1 MDSTTRRA
9 GTLIAAA
16 LIIAV
21 ATQIF
26 YMMTL
31 GGPQPSDPAAGVTNA
46 DVVAYF
52 TDRWAEVATVWTIE
66 LACAVIIAVA
76 ALIALVRGAAAPA
89 AWAALIFAGVF
100 NAIQVGMGLSMF
112 KPAALAGE
120 ALTPVFLTIVAGA
133 FLFYFLAKVLI
144 GLAGIGLGLV
154 LFSSASTPVKAA
166 GALSIL
172 VGLTAAAANILAIP
186 QGMALVF
193 EAGAAGTLA
202 ALTTG
207 IAAWMVTRQ
216 SD

>member
-1 MDSTTRRA
+1 MDTTTRRA

-16 LIIAV
+16 LIISV

-46 DVVAYF
+46 DIVAYF
-52 TDRWAEVATVWTIE
+52 TDRWAEVATVWMIE
-66 LACAVIIAVA
+66 LAAFAVVAVA
-76 ALIALVRGAAAPA
+76 GLMALVRGTAAPT
-89 AWAALIFAGVF
+89 AWAAVMLAGIFNV
-100 NAIQVGMGLSMF
+100 IQISIGLSMF

-120 ALTPVFLTIVAGA
+120 ALAPVFLTIVAGA

-154 LFSSASTPVKAA
+154 LFSSASMPAKAI
-166 GALSIL
+166 GVLSIL
-172 VGLTAAAANILAIP
+172 VGLAAAALNIFAIP
-186 QGMALVF
+186 QGLTLVF